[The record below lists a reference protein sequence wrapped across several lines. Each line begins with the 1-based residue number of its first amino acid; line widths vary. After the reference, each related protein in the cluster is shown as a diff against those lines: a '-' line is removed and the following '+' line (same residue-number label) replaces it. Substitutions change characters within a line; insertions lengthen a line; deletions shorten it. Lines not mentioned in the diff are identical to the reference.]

1 MSNLE
6 IVLKDFFDCFY
17 IPIRYVD
24 SNFKLTYKIASSS
37 NIDEFIED
45 VKLYEYIKKNATSI
59 KKLTYYDNIHFII
72 APIKNSLYNG
82 YVIAGPFRSSN
93 ITIDIN
99 IPFKP
104 FYCINN
110 IQNMLKSIIKENL
123 NNRPKLSS
131 HVSSSIAYIHK
142 NYKDDIKID
151 DICSYLN
158 INKSYFCRLF
168 KKEIGYTFSDFLNK
182 FRVEKS
188 KDFLSNDEY
197 SILDVA
203 MSVGYNSHSYYS
215 SLFKKFN
222 NITPVD
228 YRNGYN
234 TKTEYLQS

>member
-1 MSNLE
+1 
-6 IVLKDFFDCFY
+6 
-17 IPIRYVD
+17 
-24 SNFKLTYKIASSS
+24 
-37 NIDEFIED
+37 
-45 VKLYEYIKKNATSI
+45 
-59 KKLTYYDNIHFII
+59 
-72 APIKNSLYNG
+72 
-82 YVIAGPFRSSN
+82 
-93 ITIDIN
+93 
-99 IPFKP
+99 
-104 FYCINN
+104 
-110 IQNMLKSIIKENL
+110 MLKSIIKENL